1 MKNSMLS
8 SVRRGAP
15 KRNNI
20 QEIRVSHREVFTMR
34 EDYWCFKMKGIIAGV
49 LIVIVGAIALA
60 VTGFIQIVRAWSDIF
75 R

>member
-1 MKNSMLS
+1 M
-8 SVRRGAP
+8 A
-15 KRNNI
+15 
-20 QEIRVSHREVFTMR
+20 VFTMR

-60 VTGFIQIVRAWSDIF
+60 VTGFIQIVRTWSDIF